1 MDGSPK
7 ISIDEEKAVL
17 GRSGGPV
24 FELPYSCV
32 CSSQRS
38 EHEIVRHQNL
48 KAKQQVLGWVRT
60 VSECMPLRESMT
72 SDGLG
77 RAL

>member
-1 MDGSPK
+1 MRMDGSLK
-7 ISIDEEKAVL
+7 ISIDGEKAEL

-38 EHEIVRHQNL
+38 EHKIVRHQNL

-60 VSECMPLRESMT
+60 MSEYMPQSENP
-72 SDGLG
+72 
-77 RAL
+77 